1 MNDELR
7 SRGLELNTSNSFFES
22 VLAEP
27 ALRVVVLDRDLACR
41 RGTPKLRTCGG
52 CGRRKRSATTSGSTS
67 DCRCSRCTVR

>member
-22 VLAEP
+22 VLAKP
-27 ALRVVVLDRDLACR
+27 ALSGRLDRDLRVQAWNAKAADLW
-41 RGTPKLRTCGG
+41 GLRPEEAIGDYL
-52 CGRRKRSATTSGSTS
+52 GSTS